1 MGISP
6 FSVGKPSI
14 NGPSRPFYTIAMLVY
29 QRVTSMGISQFL
41 WLQTETPQWR
51 PWTICEQRRL
61 RCIGRLCGSPVGLR
75 LGIHGNSGGNP
86 CRVYDINCEW
96 NGTCEMFEAD
106 SLKRIYVY
114 TYIYMLAPLEIHFW
128 SCLQWVWA
136 CIIGIEHKYIKLT
149 NSRFKKISSKK
160 ENCGIK
166 KIAAKSKF
174 AIGMFSARIID
185 KISIRHATILAYC
198 NAIQQLQLSK

>member
-1 MGISP
+1 MAPNRDSP
-6 FSVGKPSI
+6 MTTMDDLRAAQV
-14 NGPSRPFYTIAMLVY
+14 AMHW
-29 QRVTSMGISQFL
+29 QTMWITRR
-41 WLQTETPQWR
+41 TET
-51 PWTICEQRRL
+51 
-61 RCIGRLCGSPVGLR
+61 
-75 LGIHGNSGGNP
+75 GNP
-86 CRVYDINCEW
+86 WEFWRQPMPSLRYKLWVEW
-96 NGTCEMFEAD
+96 NMWDVRSWLPKKDIC
-106 SLKRIYVY
+106 IYI
-114 TYIYMLAPLEIHFW
+114 YIYMLAPLEIHFW

-160 ENCGIK
+160 RKLWYK